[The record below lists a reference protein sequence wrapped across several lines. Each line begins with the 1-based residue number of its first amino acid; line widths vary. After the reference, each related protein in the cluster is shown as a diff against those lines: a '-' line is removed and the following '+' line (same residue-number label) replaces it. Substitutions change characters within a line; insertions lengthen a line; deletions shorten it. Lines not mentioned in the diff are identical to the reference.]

1 MTWTEADQHFYQDVH
16 WSSSAHLIDE
26 RQEAESIT
34 DALSSEVSWLQLQ
47 DNVSIWQTE
56 H

>member
-1 MTWTEADQHFYQDVH
+1 MTWTEADWHFYQDVH
-16 WSSSAHLIDE
+16 RLSSTHFIDE
-26 RQEAESIT
+26 RQKAEQIS
-34 DALSSEVSWLQLQ
+34 DALSSEASWLQLQ

>member
-16 WSSSAHLIDE
+16 WSSSTHFIDE
-26 RQEAESIT
+26 RQKAEQTS

-47 DNVSIWQTE
+47 DNISIWQTE
-56 H
+56 Y